1 MDEDADDYIIPA
13 SHDWWLLSYDNGR
26 ARRSAVVAW
35 RIVGTTAEPITV
47 DPAVDVLCPD
57 GSVTGTF
64 GQFRSQDLWQE
75 AQAQAQDPA
84 GWADPPP
91 AAAAASDARMAGAA
105 PLRPRPKSFGETK
118 NEGLQRRRRERRQR
132 ARVKKF
138 AAIRLLRLSAQIL
151 FTAMDWN
158 GRQTAELIRLTSGSM
173 SVDQIAAALSITR
186 GAVVG
191 KVKRLRAA
199 GKLPPTAAATIA
211 ARCTTSTTT
220 STATCCAAPT
230 TACRLARRRVA

>member
-84 GWADPPP
+84 GWADPSPR
-91 AAAAASDARMAGAA
+91 AAAARVTLLRSKPPGESKAAG
-105 PLRPRPKSFGETK
+105 L
-118 NEGLQRRRRERRQR
+118 RRRRVERKER
-132 ARVKKF
+132 A
-138 AAIRLLRLSAQIL
+138 
-151 FTAMDWN
+151 
-158 GRQTAELIRLTSGSM
+158 GRG
-173 SVDQIAAALSITR
+173 
-186 GAVVG
+186 
-191 KVKRLRAA
+191 
-199 GKLPPTAAATIA
+199 
-211 ARCTTSTTT
+211 
-220 STATCCAAPT
+220 
-230 TACRLARRRVA
+230 